1 MKAFV
6 LDFKV
11 MTYTMP
17 LLRFFNRHW
26 YTVLVAGRKKGY
38 YYYKDQQMLD
48 DDSKECFIN
57 EQKVNKIIIKKF
69 L

>member
-48 DDSKECFIN
+48 DDSKECSKG
-57 EQKVNKIIIKKF
+57 Q
-69 L
+69 